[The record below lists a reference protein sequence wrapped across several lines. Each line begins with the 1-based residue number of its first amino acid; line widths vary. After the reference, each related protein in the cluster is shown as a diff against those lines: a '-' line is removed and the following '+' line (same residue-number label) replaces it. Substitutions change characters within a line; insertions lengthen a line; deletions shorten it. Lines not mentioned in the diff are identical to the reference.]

1 MTSVRDATYDLLRA
15 HGLTTV
21 FGNPGSTELPFLS
34 AFPSDFRYVL
44 GLQEAIVVG
53 MADGYA
59 QASGRPTLVNLHTA
73 PGVGNAMGAMFN
85 ARENKSPLV
94 VTAGQQV
101 RAMMTMEALLTN
113 RDATTLPRPVTKWSY
128 EPPRPQDVPH
138 ALARATHLAGLAP
151 RAPVFVSIPMD
162 DWAAE
167 ADDELTRHVG
177 ARAVH
182 GRTAPDPAAL
192 GDLAQRLAGAANP
205 VLIAGPDIDA
215 SGGWEAGV
223 ALAERC
229 RLPVWSAPASGSG
242 RIGFPEGHAHFQ
254 GILPPAIAAVTQTL
268 EGHDLVLVA
277 GAAVFTYY
285 PYIAGPLLPEGASL
299 VMLTSDPDEAVRAP
313 MGDAILGDVALA
325 LEGLLAQVPESTR
338 SAPAPRPAPD
348 PPPESDP
355 ITASG
360 AAAVV
365 AEVFPPEGILVN
377 EAPSSVLAFRNQ
389 LRLSQPGSYFFGAG
403 GGLGYG
409 LPAAIGVQL
418 ARPQRPVVAVIGDGS
433 AQYAIAA
440 LWSAVAYEVPLTVLI
455 LRNEEYAILKWF
467 AEFEGEM
474 GAPGLDVSGLDSVA
488 IASGY
493 GMRARRVDGAH
504 ELRTALAEAI
514 ASPAPELIEVR
525 VAPGMSLG

>member
-1 MTSVRDATYDLLRA
+1 MTSVRDASYELLRA

-73 PGVGNAMGAMFN
+73 PGVGNAMGALFN

-101 RAMMTMEALLTN
+101 RAMSTIEALLTN
-113 RDATTLPRPVTKWSY
+113 RDATTLPRPVTKWNY
-128 EPPRPQDVPH
+128 EPPRPQDVPA
-138 ALARATHLAGLAP
+138 ALARATHLAALPP
-151 RAPVFVSIPMD
+151 RGPVFVSIPMD

-167 ADDELTRHVG
+167 ADEQVSRPVTGRSV
-177 ARAVH
+177 A
-182 GRTAPDPAAL
+182 GRTAPNPEAL
-192 GDLAQRLAGAANP
+192 ADLASRLGSAKNP
-205 VLIAGPDIDA
+205 VLVAGPDIDA
-215 SGGWEAGV
+215 SGAWDTAV
-223 ALAERC
+223 ALAEHC
-229 RLPVWSAPASGSG
+229 RLPVWSTPASGSG
-242 RIGFPEGHAHFQ
+242 RLGFPENHPQFQ
-254 GILPPAIAAVTQTL
+254 GTLPPAIAPVAQTL

-285 PYIAGPLLPEGASL
+285 PYIPGPYLPEGASL
-299 VMLTSDPDEAVRAP
+299 VQLTSDPDEAARAP
-313 MGDAILGDVALA
+313 VGDAILGDVALA
-325 LEGLLAQVPESTR
+325 LSALLEQVPAADR
-338 SAPAPRPAPD
+338 PMPPARPAPE
-348 PPPESDP
+348 PPEDSDP
-355 ITASG
+355 ITAT
-360 AAAVV
+360 AAAAAL
-365 AEVFPPEGILVN
+365 AEVFPDNGIIVN

-389 LRLSQPGSYFFGAG
+389 VRLARAGSYFFGAG

-409 LPAAIGVQL
+409 LPATVGVQL
-418 ARPQRPVVAVIGDGS
+418 AQPERPVVGVIGDGS
-433 AQYAIAA
+433 MQYAIAA
-440 LWSAVAYEVPLTVLI
+440 LWSAVAYEVPATVLV

-474 GAPGLDVSGLDSVA
+474 GAPGLDVAGLDSVT

-493 GMRARRVDGAH
+493 GMRARRVEGSD
-504 ELRTALAEAI
+504 ELRSALSDAI
-514 ASPAPELIEVR
+514 ASDQPELIEVR
-525 VAPGMSLG
+525 IAPGMSLG